1 MKTRNGTL
9 RPELCSIGA
18 ERGIRTPES
27 DDSGFRIHRTTGLC
41 DLGLSRAL
49 CATVISMM
57 QHLSAVLVRLS
68 GDEGDHEVTLDE
80 GATVRD
86 VLRAVNLLPS
96 LYIVSHEAQVL
107 PMSTALSDDVT
118 LDVTR
123 IASGG

>member
-1 MKTRNGTL
+1 M
-9 RPELCSIGA
+9 IGA

-41 DLGLSRAL
+41 DLGLRRAL

-57 QHLSAVLVRLS
+57 QHHSAVLVQLI
-68 GDEGDHEVTLDE
+68 GDEGPHEVSIDH

-86 VLRAVNLLPS
+86 VLRAVELLPS
-96 LYIVSHEAQVL
+96 LYIVSHDEQVL
-107 PMSTALSDDVT
+107 PMTTALTGDIT
-118 LDVTR
+118 LEVTR

>member
-1 MKTRNGTL
+1 MKTRNDTP
-9 RPELCSIGA
+9 RPEFCSNGA

-57 QHLSAVLVRLS
+57 QHLRAVLVRLN
-68 GDEGDHEVTLDE
+68 GDEGHHEVTLDE

-86 VLRAVNLLPS
+86 VLRAANLLPS

-118 LDVTR
+118 LEVTR

>member
-1 MKTRNGTL
+1 MKTRNGTP
-9 RPELCSIGA
+9 RPEFCSNGA

-41 DLGLSRAL
+41 
-49 CATVISMM
+49 ATVISMM
-57 QHLSAVLVRLS
+57 QHLRAVLVRLS
-68 GDEGDHEVTLDE
+68 GDEGHHEVTLNQ

-86 VLRAVNLLPS
+86 VLRAANLLPS

-118 LDVTR
+118 LEVTR